1 MTQYTVLAIS
11 VFRDPCTHGRH
22 HIREVL
28 MSPSPG
34 VLEKTSPDK
43 LLGMQPQDTF
53 VATTPDEVQEEV
65 PVAFVACECL
75 IGYVVVPAGVVEE
88 IPGSI

>member
-1 MTQYTVLAIS
+1 MTKYNVVAVS

-28 MSPSPG
+28 MSPSLG
-34 VLEKTSPDK
+34 VLVNVSPYK
-43 LLGMQPQDTF
+43 LLSMREDTI
-53 VATTPDEVQEEV
+53 VATNPDNVDEQV
-65 PVAFVACECL
+65 PVAFVPCECL

-88 IPGSI
+88 IAGNI